1 MTLRTGIKTTAISR
15 IRRAIRANFL
25 RIRRLHSLH
34 RQLTSDTIF
43 MEPTTE
49 KSPPSSIPWSAI
61 EPMRHVAETPCHA
74 VVAGSSPADGEEH
87 GGG

>member
-25 RIRRLHSLH
+25 LIRRLHSLP

-49 KSPPSSIPWSAI
+49 KSPP
-61 EPMRHVAETPCHA
+61 
-74 VVAGSSPADGEEH
+74 
-87 GGG
+87 